1 MNYVNEFVL
10 DDQTFAHIKN
20 RLRKLK
26 VRKRYKKA
34 LIYYPKKGKYLE
46 SEKRHSLKATF
57 FDTQISNW
65 VKDTLPHN
73 IEISEYEHI
82 DILHYSQGQ
91 YFKEHT
97 DYVNTFPNSAIQVSI
112 IIGLRNTH
120 QGGTTIRVGDET
132 TTYGSPIRKGG
143 VLVFDS
149 MLPHSGEYVVGE
161 KEVLVLT
168 GYLFPERVPST
179 SWETHYCDKIRCLAV
194 HTERRAYYD
203 EDGGEYDNERYH
215 TVHPCYYLYQNR
227 KCIATYDTQY
237 EATCYRMK
245 DDSSPLVD
253 DLHKEQLRLMKD
265 RNRQHIAD
273 SAAAYPILKK
283 MLQRKNV
290 IDCFHQCRTNKQHHE
305 TVYRYEREFCN
316 GGDDYDTVE
325 IPDMFVSTH
334 CKHFS
339 IAVYNKNYYAF
350 WLHKIFDTHCSGSR
364 IMIDMIEM
372 QAFLDI

>member
-112 IIGLRNTH
+112 IIGLRNTP
-120 QGGTTIRVGDET
+120 GRD
-132 TTYGSPIRKGG
+132 
-143 VLVFDS
+143 DD
-149 MLPHSGEYVVGE
+149 
-161 KEVLVLT
+161 
-168 GYLFPERVPST
+168 PS
-179 SWETHYCDKIRCLAV
+179 
-194 HTERRAYYD
+194 RR
-203 EDGGEYDNERYH
+203 
-215 TVHPCYYLYQNR
+215 
-227 KCIATYDTQY
+227 
-237 EATCYRMK
+237 
-245 DDSSPLVD
+245 
-253 DLHKEQLRLMKD
+253 
-265 RNRQHIAD
+265 
-273 SAAAYPILKK
+273 
-283 MLQRKNV
+283 
-290 IDCFHQCRTNKQHHE
+290 
-305 TVYRYEREFCN
+305 
-316 GGDDYDTVE
+316 
-325 IPDMFVSTH
+325 
-334 CKHFS
+334 
-339 IAVYNKNYYAF
+339 
-350 WLHKIFDTHCSGSR
+350 
-364 IMIDMIEM
+364 
-372 QAFLDI
+372 